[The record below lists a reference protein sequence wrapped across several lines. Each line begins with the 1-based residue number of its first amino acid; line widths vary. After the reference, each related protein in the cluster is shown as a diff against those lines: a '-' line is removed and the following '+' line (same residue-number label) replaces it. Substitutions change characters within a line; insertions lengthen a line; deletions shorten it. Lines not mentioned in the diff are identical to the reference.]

1 MESTLQAFVKSNEL
15 LDAIKK
21 RRSIYALDKN
31 VKIEK
36 EKITATIEEAVQY
49 TPAAFNSPSARAVI
63 LFGAESN
70 KLWGEGGIV
79 EQAVRKVLPEGQ
91 SFEPTAKKL
100 ASFNAGIGTVLYF
113 KDIDVVK
120 NLQDKFALYADNF
133 PLWAEQTNGMTQ
145 FAVWTALADI
155 GVGAS
160 LQHYN
165 PLIDAAVHE
174 AFDIPENWVL
184 RAQMPFGNVAAPAGP
199 KEFQLISDRV
209 KVLG

>member
-21 RRSIYALDKN
+21 RRSIYALDKD
-31 VKIEK
+31 VRIGK

-63 LFGAESN
+63 LFGEESN
-70 KLWGEGGIV
+70 KLWGEGGIA
-79 EQAVRKVLPEGQ
+79 EKAIRKVLPEGQ

-100 ASFNAGIGTVLYF
+100 ASFNAGVGTILFF
-113 KDIDVVK
+113 KDMSVVK
-120 NLQDKFALYADNF
+120 DLQAKFALYADNF
-133 PLWAEQTNGMTQ
+133 PVWAEQTNGMTQ
-145 FAVWTALADI
+145 YAVWTALANI

-165 PLIDAAVHE
+165 PLIDDAVRKT
-174 AFDIPENWVL
+174 FDIPENWVL
-184 RAQMPFGNVAAPAGP
+184 RAQMPFGNIAAPAGP
-199 KEFQLISDRV
+199 KEFQLISERV

>member
-1 MESTLQAFVKSNEL
+1 VESTLQAFLKSNEL

-21 RRSIYALDKN
+21 RRTIYALDKD
-31 VKIEK
+31 VRIEK
-36 EKITATIEEAVQY
+36 DKIAATIEEAVQY
-49 TPAAFNSPSARAVI
+49 TPAAFNAPSARAVI

-70 KLWGEGGIV
+70 KLWGEGGIA
-79 EQAVRKVLPEGQ
+79 EQAIRKVLPEGQ

-120 NLQDKFALYADNF
+120 NMQDKFALYADNF

-165 PLIDAAVHE
+165 PLIDDAVRK

-184 RAQMPFGNVAAPAGP
+184 RAQMPFGNIAAPAGP

>member
-1 MESTLQAFVKSNEL
+1 MNSTVQTFVKSNEL

-21 RRSIYALDKN
+21 RRTIYALNKD

-36 EKITATIEEAVQY
+36 DKITATIEEAVQY

-63 LFGAESN
+63 LFGEESN
-70 KLWGEGGIV
+70 KLWGEGGIA
-79 EQAVRKVLPEGQ
+79 EQAIRKVLPEGQ
-91 SFEPTAKKL
+91 SFEPTAQKL
-100 ASFNAGIGTVLYF
+100 ASFNAGIGTILYF

-120 NLQDKFALYADNF
+120 GLQEKFALYADNF
-133 PLWAEQTNGMTQ
+133 PFWAEQTNGMTQ
-145 FAVWTALADI
+145 LAVWTALANI
-155 GVGAS
+155 GIGAS

-165 PLIDAAVHE
+165 PLIDEAVHKTY
-174 AFDIPENWVL
+174 AIPENWVL
-184 RAQMPFGNVAAPAGP
+184 RAQMPFGNIAAPAGP

>member
-21 RRSIYALDKN
+21 RRSIYALDKD
-31 VKIEK
+31 VRIGK

-63 LFGAESN
+63 LFGEESN
-70 KLWGEGGIV
+70 KLWGEGGIA
-79 EQAVRKVLPEGQ
+79 EKAIRKVLPEGQ

-100 ASFNAGIGTVLYF
+100 ASFNAGVGTILFF
-113 KDIDVVK
+113 KDMSVVK
-120 NLQDKFALYADNF
+120 DLQAKFALYANNF
-133 PLWAEQTNGMTQ
+133 PVWAEQTNGMTQ
-145 FAVWTALADI
+145 YAVWTALANI

-165 PLIDAAVHE
+165 PLIDDAVRKT
-174 AFDIPENWVL
+174 FDIPENWVL
-184 RAQMPFGNVAAPAGP
+184 RAQMPFGNIAAPAGP
-199 KEFQLISDRV
+199 KEFQLISERV